1 MNGATRRS
9 GRRFAL
15 IVLALVG
22 LAAGCGGGDDKAS
35 DTTAPTAT
43 TAPGATT
50 PEPGVVTTAP
60 IDPADAPGGPACA
73 GLQKVADLDQ
83 RTKGLLLENVD
94 WETVKNFL
102 LTESPKAL
110 EGYDEAARRAPS
122 EVAGDIRILQDFTSQ
137 SLEAARQSTSVT
149 DFASKA
155 AELPGAADAG
165 AAGQRLDS
173 YARATCG
180 FGVSN

>member
-9 GRRFAL
+9 HRLLVL
-15 IVLALVG
+15 ITLAVVG

-35 DTTAPTAT
+35 DTSATTAT
-43 TAPGATT
+43 TAPGPATEPDAVT
-50 PEPGVVTTAP
+50 TVPGVS
-60 IDPADAPGGPACA
+60 PADAPGGPACA
-73 GLQKVADLDQ
+73 GLRKVADLDQ
-83 RTKGLLLENVD
+83 RSKTLLVENVD

-110 EGYDEAARRAPS
+110 EGYGEAARNAPS
-122 EVAGDIRILQDFTSQ
+122 DVRGDITTLQDFTGQ
-137 SLEAARQSTSVT
+137 SLEAARQSTSLT
-149 DFASKA
+149 DFAAKA
-155 AELPGAADAG
+155 ADLPGAADAG